1 MRGIANHKIKAT
13 EKIWTKISS
22 NSAIVGGRKKPI
34 NGNIAI
40 LFADEEMGSA
50 EKTVLRAYLDTTRNI
65 AGCQAIRKRIGHIL
79 FGFRCVHGEVIFVTV
94 SPNRRNSSM
103 ILTLSR
109 VRVND
114 TSLRREDDTTRARRV
129 HASSLSPKIFSN
141 WDLTQDPDGREV
153 SREIAL
159 PELLTRQRWNA
170 QDPLASVH
178 HYLVIMYRPLGR
190 SRYIPNT
197 KT

>member
-1 MRGIANHKIKAT
+1 MAT

-114 TSLRREDDTTRARRV
+114 TSLQRGDDTTRARRV

-141 WDLTQDPDGREV
+141 WDLTQDADGREV

-178 HYLVIMYRPLGR
+178 H
-190 SRYIPNT
+190 
-197 KT
+197 